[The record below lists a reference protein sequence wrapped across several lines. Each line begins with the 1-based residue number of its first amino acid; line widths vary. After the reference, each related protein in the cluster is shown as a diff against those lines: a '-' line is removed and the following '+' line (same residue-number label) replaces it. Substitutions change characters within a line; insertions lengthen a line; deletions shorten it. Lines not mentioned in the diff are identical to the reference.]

1 MSQDLLKNIQATI
14 HRAQNLPI
22 HPERKL
28 ELEVLVSY
36 VVAAF
41 KNGKTPKLNFI
52 CTHNSRRS
60 QFSQVWAKT
69 VSGYLGLE
77 VETFSGG
84 IEETAFNERAIKSLK
99 RQGFQITINSNGPN
113 PIYGISYSESAPGIE
128 AFSKIY
134 DQVPN
139 PKKEF
144 ATIMV
149 CDHADENCPLIPGAE
164 KRIPLR
170 FEDPKKYDGTSLETL
185 KYDERSLQIA
195 SEMLF
200 VFSKVKEQLIKE

>member
-22 HPERKL
+22 HSERKL

-36 VVAAF
+36 VVAVF

-69 VSGYLGLE
+69 VSSYLGLE

-200 VFSKVKEQLIKE
+200 VFSKVKEQLKKE

>member
-1 MSQDLLKNIQATI
+1 MSHDHFEKLLDTIQKAKK
-14 HRAQNLPI
+14 RPI
-22 HPERKL
+22 SPERKK
-28 ELEVLVSY
+28 ELDVLVSY
-36 VVAAF
+36 VLDKF
-41 KNGKTPKLNFI
+41 KQGKTPKLNFI

-69 VSGYLGLE
+69 VSSYLGLE

>member
-22 HPERKL
+22 HSERKL

-36 VVAAF
+36 VVAVF

-69 VSGYLGLE
+69 TSSYLGLNFE
-77 VETFSGG
+77 AFSGG
-84 IEETAFNERAIKSLK
+84 IEETAFNERAVESLK
-99 RQGFQITINSNGPN
+99 RQGFDIKKNSDGPN
-113 PIYGISYSESAPGIE
+113 PHYKITFSESDPPIV

-134 DQVPN
+134 NQSPN
-139 PKKEF
+139 PDIEF

-164 KRIPLR
+164 QRIPLR
-170 FEDPKKYDGTSLETL
+170 YEDPKKYDGTSLESS

-195 SEMLF
+195 SELLY
-200 VFSKVKEQLIKE
+200 VFSKVKEQLNK